1 MAFYSMVYVF
11 LFYFVPMIAFG
22 DNTTVATKGSP
33 SIQCEDGICI
43 LKTTDTDFEIS
54 TELLE
59 KYIGPDVIIIN
70 LDEFHGD
77 ALALAKG
84 VITAY
89 GTGTGTINKLISA
102 ILDNTAILDKVIYAI
117 VDRNQKNFGQ
127 KILDSR
133 DDTVAEVLDD
143 TVVGSV
149 ILDRPIPDPDTRFA
163 SLAGDPV
170 LAEVPADL
178 RSRLDPVALI
188 PSPTE
193 GCDINRCVGF
203 IPSADVFYFGPDPTN
218 TACLATITSLPPAK
232 LDNGRGTSKDLILSA

>member
-1 MAFYSMVYVF
+1 
-11 LFYFVPMIAFG
+11 MIAFG

-203 IPSADVFYFGPDPTN
+203 IP
-218 TACLATITSLPPAK
+218 K